1 MFVLDEL
8 DNEQDEMCKQRSK
21 CIQSLFRSV
30 YVNCENG
37 TQYYVNNKFLL
48 PGNHYFNESYADK
61 NIVIPAKRAKAKKMS
76 EKVVNQLFDD
86 TSSTENNVSKPI
98 EIENEIDDKWQ
109 IVYS

>member
-1 MFVLDEL
+1 
-8 DNEQDEMCKQRSK
+8 MCKQRSK

-48 PGNHYFNESYADK
+48 PGKHYFNESYADK
-61 NIVIPAKRAKAKKMS
+61 NIVIPAKRMKAKKMS

-86 TSSTENNVSKPI
+86 LSSTETNDGKPI
-98 EIENEIDDKWQ
+98 EIENEIDDKWL